1 MRKLNQ
7 EDLKSYEIS
16 FPFLAIQHDIV
27 AEIEAERAM
36 VEVNQKPVEVFE
48 QKLQARLAEVFGSA

>member
-7 EDLKSYEIS
+7 EDLKSCEIS
-16 FPFLAIQHDIV
+16 FPPLAIQHDIV

-36 VEVNQKPVEVFE
+36 VEANQKPVEVFE
-48 QKLQARLAEVFGSA
+48 QKLQARLAEIWGSA